1 MMEKPFLRFTV
12 VSQLDQ
18 NLIII
23 GYTSVDILQL
33 ARQVSDLLLLV
44 IFILYILIFTMTVI
58 YKLQRSLYVLL
69 FIQNIE
75 DSLSTHNNM
84 MFSTKTRNNYIDSN
98 NCAANYDACWWFAK
112 CHKSLLT
119 GIYGQNLSFARGITW
134 NSDWGFYKFAKFATM
149 MIRPN

>member
-23 GYTSVDILQL
+23 GYTSVDIRTL

-84 MFSTKTRNNYIDSN
+84 SFSTKSHDNDI
-98 NCAANYDACWWFAK
+98 A
-112 CHKSLLT
+112 
-119 GIYGQNLSFARGITW
+119 
-134 NSDWGFYKFAKFATM
+134 
-149 MIRPN
+149 

>member
-23 GYTSVDILQL
+23 GYTSVDILQQ

-44 IFILYILIFTMTVI
+44 IFILYILISTMTVI
-58 YKLQRSLYVLL
+58 YKLQRSLYIIL

-84 MFSTKTRNNYIDSN
+84 MFSTKTRDNDIHSN
-98 NCAANYDACWWFAK
+98 NCAVKYDACWWFHK

-119 GIYGQNLSFARGITW
+119 GTYGQNLSYARGITW
-134 NSDWGFYKFAKFATM
+134 YSDWGYYKFAKFATM

>member
-1 MMEKPFLRFTV
+1 
-12 VSQLDQ
+12 
-18 NLIII
+18 
-23 GYTSVDILQL
+23 VDVRTL

-119 GIYGQNLSFARGITW
+119 GTYGQNLSFARGITW
-134 NSDWGFYKFAKFATM
+134 NSDWGFYKFAKLATM